1 MFWLSIEPLRGSAM
15 ICHRN
20 DAIAKRLG
28 RRFRAVLFDLDD
40 TLYDRHAAFARWAES
55 YLHEMCGLTDKA
67 SRLEALAQIALLD
80 AGGYGSKK
88 AVLEEVCRL
97 YPSVDETENTGKAT
111 ALFYEQFFSQLA
123 LDAEAV
129 EVLAVLDAAEMPW
142 GVVTNGLARQWRK
155 LEQMGLTERT
165 SCLFVSDTFGSKKP
179 DPAIF
184 LAAAECLKVAPKDI
198 LFVGDHPANDILGAQ
213 NVGMQTAW
221 LPRGKH
227 WPDDCGH
234 STPDLTLA
242 SLTDLLPLLVE
253 KQLTI

>member
-1 MFWLSIEPLRGSAM
+1 MFWLSIEPLRESAM

-20 DAIAKRLG
+20 DAIAKRSG
-28 RRFRAVLFDLDD
+28 RRFHAVLFDLDN

-55 YLHEMCGLTDKA
+55 YLHQTCGLTNKA
-67 SRLEALAQIALLD
+67 LCLEALAQIALLD

-97 YPSVDETENTGKAT
+97 YPSADGAESAAEVT
-111 ALFYEQFFSQLA
+111 ALFYEQFFAQLA

-129 EVLAVLDAAEMPW
+129 EVLAALDAAKMPW

-165 SCLFVSDTFGSKKP
+165 ACLFVSDTFGSKKP

-184 LAAAECLKVAPKDI
+184 LAAADCLGTAPKDI

-221 LPRGKH
+221 LHRGKP

-234 STPDLTLA
+234 SMPDLTLA
-242 SLTDLLPLLVE
+242 SLTDLLPLLTE
-253 KQLTI
+253 MRSSA